1 MSYATDVK
9 KELTGL
15 LVHNGNAKAELSAL
29 MRMNGVSTLGFD
41 QTVSVQTENAA
52 IARRIYTLLT
62 QNYSNI
68 VVEVSVSDHNHMSQ
82 HKSYRVLLKNQ
93 VTEVM
98 SDLGVDPFGLHP
110 EIPSRILNQVDK
122 KRSFLRGAFLAAGSV
137 NSPEKANY
145 HLEIFTIH
153 EELAEQLL
161 NMMKEFDLPA
171 KITDR
176 SGGFIVYIKRAEK
189 IVDFLATIGATQTML
204 RFEDIRMMRDMRNSV
219 NRMTNAEMANIQKTA
234 NAANKQVQQILAIA
248 DEIGD
253 LDLLP
258 KKLRDIAKLR
268 LDHPDDSLAE
278 LGDRLEISKSGANHR
293 MRKLKELVQ
302 MIEDGIN
309 YDLSKL

>member
-1 MSYATDVK
+1 MSYAADVK

-41 QTVSVQTENAA
+41 QTVAVRTENAA

-62 QNYSNI
+62 QNYEDI
-68 VVEVSVSDHNHMSQ
+68 IVEVTVAEHNHISQ
-82 HKSYRVLLKNQ
+82 HKSYGVLLKTQ
-93 VTEVM
+93 VNEVM
-98 SDLGVDPFGLHP
+98 ADLGVDPFGLHP

-122 KRSFLRGAFLAAGSV
+122 RRSFLRGAFLAAGSV

-145 HLEIFTIH
+145 HLEIYTSH

-161 NMMKEFDLPA
+161 TIMQEFSLPA

-176 SGGFIVYIKRAEK
+176 SGGYIVYLKRAEK
-189 IVDFLATIGATQTML
+189 IVDFLSTIGATQTML

-234 NAANKQVQQILAIA
+234 DAANKQVQQILFIA

-258 KKLRDIAKLR
+258 PKIRDIAKAR
-268 LDHPDDSLAE
+268 LDFPDDSLAE
-278 LGDRLEISKSGANHR
+278 LGDRLDISKSGANHR
-293 MRKLKELVQ
+293 MRKLKELSQ
-302 MIEDGIN
+302 MITDGII
-309 YDLSKL
+309 YDLNKL

>member
-1 MSYATDVK
+1 MSYAADVK

-41 QTVSVQTENAA
+41 QTVSVRTENAA

-62 QNYSNI
+62 QNYADI
-68 VVEVSVSDHNHMSQ
+68 IVEVTVADHNHISQ
-82 HKSYRVLLKNQ
+82 HKSYGVLLKTQ
-93 VTEVM
+93 VNEVM
-98 SDLGVDPFGLHP
+98 ADLGVDPFGLHP

-122 KRSFLRGAFLAAGSV
+122 RRSFLRGAFLAAGSV

-145 HLEIFTIH
+145 HLEIYTSH

-161 NMMKEFDLPA
+161 IIMKEFNLPA

-176 SGGFIVYIKRAEK
+176 AGGYIVYLKRAEK
-189 IVDFLATIGATQTML
+189 IVDFLSTIGATQTML

-234 NAANKQVQQILAIA
+234 DAANKQVQQILFIA
-248 DEIGD
+248 NAIGD

-258 KKLRDIAKLR
+258 PKIRDIAKAR
-268 LDHPDDSLAE
+268 LEFPDDSLSE
-278 LGDRLEISKSGANHR
+278 LGDRLDISKSGANHR
-293 MRKLKELVQ
+293 MRKLKELAQ
-302 MIEDGIN
+302 MIKDGAI

>member
-1 MSYATDVK
+1 MSYAADVK

-29 MRMNGVSTLGFD
+29 MRMNGVSTLGID

-62 QNYSNI
+62 QNYADI
-68 VVEVSVSDHNHMSQ
+68 IVEVRVADHNHMSQ
-82 HKSYRVLLKNQ
+82 HKSYGVLLKNK

-98 SDLGVDPFGLHP
+98 TDLGVDPFGLHP
-110 EIPSRILNQVDK
+110 EIPARILNQVDK
-122 KRSFLRGAFLAAGSV
+122 RRSFLRGAFLAAGSV

-145 HLEIFTIH
+145 HLEIFTTH

-161 NMMKEFDLPA
+161 NIMKEFDLPA
-171 KITDR
+171 KITDH

-189 IVDFLATIGATQTML
+189 IVDFLSTIGAMQTML

-234 NAANKQVQQILAIA
+234 DAASKQVQQILFIA
-248 DEIGD
+248 NEIGD

-258 KKLRDIAKLR
+258 KKIRDIAKLR
-268 LDHPDDSLAE
+268 LEYPDDSLAE
-278 LGDRLEISKSGANHR
+278 LGERLEISKSGANHR
-293 MRKLKELVQ
+293 MRKIKELAQ
-302 MIEDGIN
+302 MIQNDMQ
-309 YDLSKL
+309 YDLTKL

>member
-1 MSYATDVK
+1 MSYASDVK

-29 MRMNGVSTLGFD
+29 MRMNGVSTLGSD

-62 QNYSNI
+62 QNYVDI
-68 VVEVSVSDHNHMSQ
+68 VVEVRVTDHNHMSQ
-82 HKSYRVLLKNQ
+82 HKSYGVLLKNQ
-93 VTEVM
+93 VAEVM
-98 SDLGVDPFGLHP
+98 ADLGVDPFGLHP
-110 EIPSRILNQVDK
+110 EIPARILNQVDK
-122 KRSFLRGAFLAAGSV
+122 RRSFLRGAFLAAGSV

-145 HLEIFTIH
+145 HLEIFTTH

-161 NMMKEFDLPA
+161 IIMKEFALPA
-171 KITDR
+171 KITDH

-189 IVDFLATIGATQTML
+189 IVDFLSTIGAMQTML

-234 NAANKQVQQILAIA
+234 DAANKQVQQILSIA
-248 DEIGD
+248 NEIGD

-258 KKLRDIAKLR
+258 KKIRDIAKLR
-268 LDHPDDSLAE
+268 LEHPDDSLAE
-278 LGDRLEISKSGANHR
+278 LGERLEISKSGANHR
-293 MRKLKELVQ
+293 MRKIKELAQ
-302 MIEDGIN
+302 MIQDGTQ
-309 YDLSKL
+309 YDLTKL

>member
-1 MSYATDVK
+1 MSYAADVK

-29 MRMNGVSTLGFD
+29 MRMNGVSTLGLD
-41 QTVSVQTENAA
+41 QTVSVRTENAA

-62 QNYSNI
+62 QNYTDI
-68 VVEVSVSDHNHMSQ
+68 IVEVTVADHNHISQ
-82 HKSYRVLLKNQ
+82 HKSYGVLLKTQ
-93 VTEVM
+93 VNEVM
-98 SDLGVDPFGLHP
+98 ADLGVDPFGLHP

-122 KRSFLRGAFLAAGSV
+122 RRSFLRGAFLAAGSV

-145 HLEIFTIH
+145 HLEIFTSH

-161 NMMKEFDLPA
+161 VIMKEFSLPA

-176 SGGFIVYIKRAEK
+176 TGGYIVYLKRAEK
-189 IVDFLATIGATQTML
+189 IVDFLSTIGATQTML

-234 NAANKQVQQILAIA
+234 DAANKQVQQILFIA
-248 DEIGD
+248 NEIGD

-258 KKLRDIAKLR
+258 SKIRDIAKAR
-268 LDHPDDSLAE
+268 LEFPDDSLTE
-278 LGDRLEISKSGANHR
+278 LGTRLDISKSGANHR
-293 MRKLKELVQ
+293 MRKLKELAQ
-302 MIEDGIN
+302 MIKDGVI